1 MPRMQATTDAF
12 GAFVSE
18 LFSGDK
24 YYGKLHHTK
33 YP

>member
-1 MPRMQATTDAF
+1 MPRMQATKDAF

-24 YYGKLHHTK
+24 HYGKLHHTEH
-33 YP
+33 P

>member
-1 MPRMQATTDAF
+1 MQATTDAF

-18 LFSGDK
+18 LFFQEINI
-24 YYGKLHHTK
+24 YGKLHHTK